1 MLYPPNITEAVMICG
16 VKTQLVVFA
25 LIEKKYIDRRPSK
38 PLSCED
44 CIIDDGFVNYLNVLL
59 IDHQSRIAFEVILI
73 LCTSD
78 LQSDPKRSALCVI
91 IRHSTKIDFRINLY
105 SL

>member
-1 MLYPPNITEAVMICG
+1 MICG

-25 LIEKKYIDRRPSK
+25 LIEKKYIDLRPSK

-44 CIIDDGFVNYLNVLL
+44 CIIDDGFVNCLNVLL
-59 IDHQSRIAFEVILI
+59 IDHQSCIAFEVILI

-78 LQSDPKRSALCVI
+78 LQSDPRRSALY
-91 IRHSTKIDFRINLY
+91 RTKTDFRINLN

>member
-1 MLYPPNITEAVMICG
+1 MICG

-25 LIEKKYIDRRPSK
+25 LIGKKYIDRRPSK

-73 LCTSD
+73 FCTSD